1 MAAEVKTGMDK
12 AEMKKLLVKSK
23 QEPVNCA
30 IGVGSDAGFG
40 LLLLHRIKQP
50 RALMQELEKTFP
62 DAKNPRYG
70 TAMVDTDE
78 DPKLVKFYLN
88 KPVSGMARRLIKTL
102 KGTGFSKARIM
113 LEDGSDVEVAGEE
126 EEEETAGAETQEETA
141 RSAAPPNATAPD
153 AASLTRE
160 LTDLVKRMMA
170 VIGADPSR
178 KDALV
183 GLAGAAQGGLKGGD
197 PAAAAAGIEALRQA
211 LDAQPSATRS
221 AATQPAPG
229 GGAVAY
235 AKSRLAWL
243 AARKKVES
251 EIDKLRSEIIATYQA
266 DGIAAEIE
274 KRYRE
279 RVAPVL
285 GTLDESLA
293 DKLEEATNA
302 TDAAQRAKLVEEAK
316 QIMQRY
322 ETYLAG
328 EKIIAD
334 LDSNP
339 FVPLAIQQTI
349 SATLTALSKAV
360 H

>member
-30 IGVGSDAGFG
+30 IGVGADAGFG

-126 EEEETAGAETQEETA
+126 EEEETAGAEGQEETA
-141 RSAAPPNATAPD
+141 SSAAPPPSPPDAAAPD

-178 KDALV
+178 KEALV

-197 PAAAAAGIEALRQA
+197 LTAAAGGIAALRQA
-211 LDAQPSATRS
+211 LDAQPSAS
-221 AATQPAPG
+221 QPAPG

-251 EIDKLRSEIIATYQA
+251 EIDRLRGEIIATYQA

-293 DKLEEATNA
+293 DKLDEATNA
-302 TDAAQRAKLVEEAK
+302 TDAAQRAKLVEEA
-316 QIMQRY
+316 QAIMQRY